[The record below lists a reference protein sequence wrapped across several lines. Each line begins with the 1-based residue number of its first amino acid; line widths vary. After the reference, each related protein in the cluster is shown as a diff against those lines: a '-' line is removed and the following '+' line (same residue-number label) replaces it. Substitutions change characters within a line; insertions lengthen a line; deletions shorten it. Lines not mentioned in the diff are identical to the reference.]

1 MAASF
6 TTHNLTSNG
15 LVFSGNAE
23 ETNTDQSIQLVFFLL
38 YLKRRHSE
46 TFKIRSYKKTFLQ
59 CMLLVQLASINAF
72 YTMWWLEGII
82 FCKSLSLMLCFFI
95 RTVAAFFE
103 MIVLKEVR
111 FCVISTRILLIP
123 KFQDKDVLNLMLL
136 DFILNTLF
144 LKNGFYNKRKV
155 LDIPL
160 PQFLRI
166 HQWIGKNM
174 FSISINEI
182 LSSLGIL
189 GILIGYFG
197 YVRSCLNTSGDD

>member
-1 MAASF
+1 
-6 TTHNLTSNG
+6 
-15 LVFSGNAE
+15 
-23 ETNTDQSIQLVFFLL
+23 
-38 YLKRRHSE
+38 
-46 TFKIRSYKKTFLQ
+46 
-59 CMLLVQLASINAF
+59 MLLVQLASINAF